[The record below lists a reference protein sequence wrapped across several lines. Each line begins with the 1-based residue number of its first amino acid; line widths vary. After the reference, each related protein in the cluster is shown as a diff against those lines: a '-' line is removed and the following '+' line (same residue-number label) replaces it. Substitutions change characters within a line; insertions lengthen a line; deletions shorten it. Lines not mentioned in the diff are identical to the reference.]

1 MRYGGIEGTVILIA
15 PDATVDESGETYFRV
30 LVRPKKPYLGDGPD
44 DLPITPGMQATID
57 IHTGQKTVM
66 DYLIN
71 PVLKLRNEA
80 FRER

>member
-1 MRYGGIEGTVILIA
+1 MRYGGIDGEVILIA

-30 LVRPKKPYLGDGPD
+30 LVLPDRPYLGDGPG

-57 IHTGQKTVM
+57 IHTGQNSVI

>member
-1 MRYGGIEGTVILIA
+1 MRYGGIDGEVILIA

-30 LVRPKKPYLGDGPD
+30 LVLPDRPYLGDGPG

-57 IHTGQKTVM
+57 IHTGQKSVL
-66 DYLIN
+66 DYLVK
-71 PVLKLRNEA
+71 PVLKLRHEG